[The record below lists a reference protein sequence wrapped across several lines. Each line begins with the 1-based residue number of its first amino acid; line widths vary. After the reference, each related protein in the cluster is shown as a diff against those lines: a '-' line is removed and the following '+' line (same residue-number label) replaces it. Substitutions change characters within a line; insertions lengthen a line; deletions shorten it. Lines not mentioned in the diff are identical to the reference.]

1 MCEIVGRVYL
11 RTFIQIVARLSTYT
25 RAHTRVIVSSL
36 AIHSLLS
43 RPSLL
48 FFFLYS
54 FSLFFFSP
62 FSVLTLLTIYI
73 CMYINCNVRSSAQ
86 IFTQKC
92 VLYLYARVDM
102 RTDSQMRDQEIV
114 SLVTDLL
121 HNVCVCTSILYICV
135 SVYI

>member
-1 MCEIVGRVYL
+1 M
-11 RTFIQIVARLSTYT
+11 
-25 RAHTRVIVSSL
+25 
-36 AIHSLLS
+36 
-43 RPSLL
+43 
-48 FFFLYS
+48 
-54 FSLFFFSP
+54 
-62 FSVLTLLTIYI
+62 
-73 CMYINCNVRSSAQ
+73 
-86 IFTQKC
+86 FTQKC